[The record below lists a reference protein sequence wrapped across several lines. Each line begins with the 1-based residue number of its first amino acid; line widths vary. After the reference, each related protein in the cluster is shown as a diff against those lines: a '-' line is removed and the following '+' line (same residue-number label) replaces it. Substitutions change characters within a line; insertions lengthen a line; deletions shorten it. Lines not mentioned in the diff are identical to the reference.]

1 MKRQNFADFIVD
13 NSRQGYISYSSSDH
27 FSKFRVGGAQAW
39 QYQRPSYDSVR
50 RRWQRKGYVTIN
62 IVKGPSVSQN
72 GCTREVREEMMGW
85 DGASGGDPDRA
96 RTLVGG
102 KAVGWQLWSSGILDL
117 DHSLFTTSAPHSLSR
132 LPRLSP
138 LPHGRHH
145 PQLSNGQYRNPLL
158 QNSFFHCAH
167 ILVDKNDIF

>member
-1 MKRQNFADFIVD
+1 MTSA
-13 NSRQGYISYSSSDH
+13 
-27 FSKFRVGGAQAW
+27 
-39 QYQRPSYDSVR
+39 SVR

-145 PQLSNGQYRNPLL
+145 PHLLNNQYGNPLL
-158 QNSFFHCAH
+158 QNSFFHKACAQFSW
-167 ILVDKNDIF
+167 KNDVFWCHKRHFNGFGSVLFGISSVFLKEINEQFRNI

>member
-1 MKRQNFADFIVD
+1 MLIVPLT
-13 NSRQGYISYSSSDH
+13 
-27 FSKFRVGGAQAW
+27 KFRVGGAQAW

-50 RRWQRKGYVTIN
+50 RRWQRKGYITTN

-145 PQLSNGQYRNPLL
+145 PQLSNGQYCNPLL
-158 QNSFFHCAH
+158 QNSFFHKACAQ
-167 ILVDKNDIF
+167 FS